1 MEIQWLRSYGR
12 RSAFGRRRHDG
23 NRRVFLHHNIPDLQK
38 PPKGK
43 LPDSEIAEF
52 TRPPS
57 TSVLKSVM
65 HWLDSLSTKLQ
76 TEEPT
81 GNDVTVSESSERKAL
96 KDLAYV
102 LMNTNNFKL

>member
-1 MEIQWLRSYGR
+1 
-12 RSAFGRRRHDG
+12 
-23 NRRVFLHHNIPDLQK
+23 
-38 PPKGK
+38 
-43 LPDSEIAEF
+43 
-52 TRPPS
+52 
-57 TSVLKSVM
+57 M

-81 GNDVTVSESSERKAL
+81 GNDVTVSEGSERKAW